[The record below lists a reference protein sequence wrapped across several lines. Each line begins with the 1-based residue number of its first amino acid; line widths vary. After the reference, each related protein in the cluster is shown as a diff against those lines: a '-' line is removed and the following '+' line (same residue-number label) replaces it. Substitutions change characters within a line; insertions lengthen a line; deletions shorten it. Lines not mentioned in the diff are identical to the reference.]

1 MPNSHSCSAIT
12 KPLNM
17 MFTPHT
23 LSFSDA
29 EIIEAAKTAYG
40 RNQGTTKSIKHSD
53 VYVELGITRRS
64 RLWDR
69 KEKLISPQKMAVI
82 LRSVGFVSLSP
93 TNGGKKAQYIY
104 RGQILPGK
112 PREACA

>member
-1 MPNSHSCSAIT
+1 MPNSHNVPAIT

-40 RNQGTTKSIKHSD
+40 RN
-53 VYVELGITRRS
+53 
-64 RLWDR
+64 
-69 KEKLISPQKMAVI
+69 
-82 LRSVGFVSLSP
+82 
-93 TNGGKKAQYIY
+93 
-104 RGQILPGK
+104 
-112 PREACA
+112 